1 MSLIVD
7 EHREYLA
14 DHARVDAFRNALRSI
29 VRPGDVGL
37 DLASGTGILGLLALR
52 AGAARVYAIESGDIA
67 TVAAALARENGCA
80 DRITIVN
87 EHSSRAT
94 LPERVDF
101 VVTDSAGR
109 FGFEAG
115 LFELMRDARRRFLK
129 PGGRI
134 IPRAVSLWVAPVE
147 SSGARAD
154 VDFWSD
160 DHHGLSFRA
169 AHDVATATGYPRAF
183 GPAELLADGSR
194 LTGASLIEDVTT
206 LQGSVDAQIDRD
218 GVMHGVGGWFSAELA
233 DGVELTNAPGHPS
246 RINRRNVFFPLREPV
261 TVRRGDDV
269 SIGMAIRPESLV
281 VRWRVTIA
289 RDGKVLHQTDSS
301 TFSGMLL
308 SKGNVER
315 TRPDFTPRL
324 TEAGLARRTVVDLC
338 DGTRTV
344 RDIEA
349 AVFARHRSLFADE
362 HAAAAFVAEVIT
374 RYAV

>member
-7 EHREYLA
+7 EHRDYLA
-14 DHARVDAFRNALRSI
+14 DHARVDAFRNALRTL

-37 DLASGTGILGLLALR
+37 DLASGTGILGLLACQ

-67 TVAAALARENGCA
+67 TVAAAVARENGLG
-80 DRITIVN
+80 DRITIIN

-101 VVTDSAGR
+101 VVTDMSGR

-134 IPRAVSLWVAPVE
+134 IPRAVSLWIAPVE
-147 SSGARAD
+147 SSDVRAH
-154 VDFWSD
+154 VDFWSAEI
-160 DHHGLSFRA
+160 HGLSFRA
-169 AHDVATATGYPRAF
+169 AHGVATSTGYPRAF
-183 GPAELLADGSR
+183 EPAELLADGSC
-194 LTGASLIEDVTT
+194 LTAANLNEDAVT
-206 LQGSVDAQIDRD
+206 LQGRIDTRIGRDA
-218 GVMHGVGGWFSAELA
+218 VMHGVAGWFSAELA
-233 DGVELTNAPGHPS
+233 DGVELTNAPGHPA
-246 RINRRNVFFPLREPV
+246 RINRRNVFFPLRESIA
-261 TVRRGDDV
+261 VRRGDCV
-269 SIGMAIRPESLV
+269 SIAMAIRPESLI

-289 RDGKVLHQTDSS
+289 RDGQRLHETDTS

-324 TEAGLARRTVVDLC
+324 TAAGLARRTVVDLC

-344 RDIEA
+344 KDIEA
-349 AVFARHRSLFADE
+349 AVFARHRSLFDDE

>member
-7 EHREYLA
+7 EHRDYLA

-37 DLASGTGILGLLALR
+37 DLASGTGILGLLACQ

-67 TVAAALARENGCA
+67 TVATALARENGCA
-80 DRITIVN
+80 DRITVIN

-101 VVTDSAGR
+101 VVTDMAGR

-134 IPRAVSLWVAPVE
+134 IPRAVSLWIAPVE
-147 SSGARAD
+147 SSDVRAQ
-154 VDFWSD
+154 VDFWSTA
-160 DHHGLSFRA
+160 HHGLTFRA
-169 AHDVATATGYPRAF
+169 AHAVATSTGYPRAF
-183 GPAELLADGSR
+183 GPAELLAAGARIAGAGLDHDVMTLHGNVETS
-194 LTGASLIEDVTT
+194 LT
-206 LQGSVDAQIDRD
+206 RD
-218 GVMHGVGGWFSAELA
+218 GMMHGVAGWFSAELA
-233 DGVELTNAPGHPS
+233 DGVELTNAPGHAS
-246 RINRRNVFFPLREPV
+246 RINRRNVFFPLQESIAV
-261 TVRRGDDV
+261 KRGDCV
-269 SIGMAIRPESLV
+269 SISMAIRPESLI
-281 VRWRVTIA
+281 VRWRVKIA
-289 RDGKVLHQTDSS
+289 RDGKVLHETDTS

-315 TRPDFTPRL
+315 TRPDFMPRL

-338 DGTRTV
+338 DGTRTLK
-344 RDIEA
+344 DIEA
-349 AVFARHRSLFADE
+349 MVFARHRSLFADE
-362 HAAAAFVAEVIT
+362 HEAAAFVAEVVT

>member
-14 DHARVDAFRNALRSI
+14 DHARIDAFRNALKST

-37 DLASGTGILGLLALR
+37 DLASGTGILGLLACQ

-67 TVAAALARENGCA
+67 TVATALARENGFA
-80 DRITIVN
+80 DRITIIN

-101 VVTDSAGR
+101 VVTDMAGR

-134 IPRAVSLWVAPVE
+134 IPRAVSLWVAPVD
-147 SSGARAD
+147 SNDVRD
-154 VDFWSD
+154 HVDFWSTD
-160 DHHGLSFRA
+160 RHGLSFRA
-169 AHDVATATGYPRAF
+169 AHQVATSTGYPRAF
-183 GPAELLADGSR
+183 AVAELLADGSR
-194 LTGASLIEDVTT
+194 LTRTSLDTDITT
-206 LQGSVDAQIDRD
+206 LQGTVDTRFIRD
-218 GVMHGVGGWFSAELA
+218 GVMHGVAGWFSAELA

-246 RINRRNVFFPLREPV
+246 RINRRNVFFPLRESIAV
-261 TVRRGDDV
+261 KCGDQV
-269 SIGMAIRPESLV
+269 SITMAIRPESLV
-281 VRWRVTIA
+281 VRWRVKITRGGA
-289 RDGKVLHQTDSS
+289 LLHETDTS
-301 TFSGMLL
+301 TFSAMLL

-344 RDIEA
+344 GEIEA
-349 AVFARHRSLFADE
+349 TVFARHRSLFADE
-362 HAAAAFVAEVIT
+362 HEAAAFVAEVVT